1 MSELVSIIIPV
12 YQTPIQTLHDCVKS
26 LQQQRGDDFRVE
38 AVIVFDGKPAFD
50 TLSERTMGYVCG
62 CGRCAR

>member
-50 TLSERTMGYVCG
+50 TTPS
-62 CGRCAR
+62 